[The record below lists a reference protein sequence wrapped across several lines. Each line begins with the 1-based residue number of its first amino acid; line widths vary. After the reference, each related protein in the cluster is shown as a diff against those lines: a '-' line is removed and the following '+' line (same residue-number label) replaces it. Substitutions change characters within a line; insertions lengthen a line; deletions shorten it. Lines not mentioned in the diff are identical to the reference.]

1 MGPQNFQLY
10 QTLPSGIYTE
20 WKANAIGR
28 KDKML
33 NEFLE
38 KHYKASM
45 SEKQGVKLAVR
56 CLLEVVEHGAK
67 NIDIGILAEGK
78 KLRKLT
84 EDQVNELVGLIQK
97 QDEDDISD
105 DDDAAM
111 DDKKAINNDH

>member
-1 MGPQNFQLY
+1 MGLY

-38 KHYKASM
+38 KHYKGNM
-45 SEKQGVKLAVR
+45 SEDQGVKLAVR

-67 NIDIGILAEGK
+67 NIDIGILAKGK
-78 KLRKLT
+78 KLRKLN
-84 EDQVNELVGLIQK
+84 EDQVNELVELIQK
-97 QDEDDISD
+97 QDND
-105 DDDAAM
+105 DDDDDDEEM
-111 DDKKAINNDH
+111 DDKKADQ

>member
-1 MGPQNFQLY
+1 MGGGWHPYITDKQNVQLY

-20 WKANAIGR
+20 WTANAIGR

-38 KHYKASM
+38 KHYKPAM
-45 SEKQGVKLAVR
+45 SEEKGVKLAIK

-67 NIDIGILAEGK
+67 NIDIGILVKGQ

-84 EDQVNELVGLIQK
+84 ETEVNELVEQIQREE
-97 QDEDDISD
+97 DEDDD
-105 DDDAAM
+105 QKGDQ
-111 DDKKAINNDH
+111 

>member
-67 NIDIGILAEGK
+67 NIDIGILAK
-78 KLRKLT
+78 VRKLT
-84 EDQVNELVGLIQK
+84 EDQVNELVELIQK

-105 DDDAAM
+105 DEDAAM
-111 DDKKAINNDH
+111 DD